1 MKKRKAKKSRLTKVD
16 LSAVLELQRKYDELQ
31 ADCKDLLSVVA
42 ALLSDDR
49 EPLCVQLNDQ
59 YGYPNHIAKIL
70 LGYFRRTEN
79 GKEV

>member
-31 ADCKDLLSVVA
+31 ADCKDLLSVVV
-42 ALLSDDR
+42 ALVSDDR
-49 EPLCVQLNDQ
+49 EPLCVQFNDR
-59 YGYPNHIAKIL
+59 YGYPNHIVQIL
-70 LGYFRRTEN
+70 YDYFRRTGN

>member
-31 ADCKDLLSVVA
+31 ADCKDLLSIVI
-42 ALLSDDR
+42 ALVSDGR
-49 EPLCVQLNDQ
+49 KPLCIELNDRN
-59 YGYPNHIAKIL
+59 GYPYHAVQIL
-70 LGYFRRTEN
+70 YNYFKRIEN